1 MELQDGDF
9 DDSAFP
15 AFLAGYP
22 ASAVTD
28 YADDTASALVGGGA
42 TPGDSS
48 TCTVESS
55 IMNSKFRTLVS
66 KPAALAALALGGAA
80 QAATDTEP
88 IVAAGTDIAAVLAV
102 IFGVM
107 VAVWAAKLIQRKTV
121 GS

>member
-1 MELQDGDF
+1 MELEDGDF

-48 TCTVESS
+48 TCTDGSS
-55 IMNSKFRTLVS
+55 IMKSKL
-66 KPAALAALALGGAA
+66 LALSLLAGAGA
-80 QAATDTEP
+80 VNAATDTAP